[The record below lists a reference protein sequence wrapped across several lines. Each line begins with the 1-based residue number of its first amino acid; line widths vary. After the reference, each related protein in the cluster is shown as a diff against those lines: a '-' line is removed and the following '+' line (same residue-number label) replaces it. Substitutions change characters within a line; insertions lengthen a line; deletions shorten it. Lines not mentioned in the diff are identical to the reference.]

1 MKWFINTIAAVVM
14 GVATY
19 STVGVV
25 QSVSTS
31 SLVITHAGKQ
41 RGEMTFVL
49 SPTTHREGMV
59 DVGSTVSVRYVN
71 DGAMHV
77 ATAVTAEHPRPSR

>member
-1 MKWFINTIAAVVM
+1 MKWIINTIAALVM

-25 QSVSTS
+25 QSVSTT
-31 SLVITHAGKQ
+31 SLVITHAGKP

-49 SPTTHREGMV
+49 SPTTHREGTV
-59 DVGSTVSVRYVN
+59 DVGATVSIRYVN
-71 DGAMHV
+71 DGTMHV
-77 ATAVTAEHPRPSR
+77 ATAVTSERPRPSR